1 MAKDLWF
8 WKELVAEEFL
18 GFPRAR
24 SGLFPGKSWKAWN
37 SCAER
42 DDSKISKPLSGANL
56 KMVKGS
62 DMYPFFSLGKWLLCQ
77 GQDCTMPI

>member
-24 SGLFPGKSWKAWN
+24 SGLFPGKSWN
-37 SCAER
+37 SCAEMTV
-42 DDSKISKPLSGANL
+42 KISKPVWHQSEDG
-56 KMVKGS
+56 
-62 DMYPFFSLGKWLLCQ
+62 
-77 GQDCTMPI
+77 